1 MDNFKVMY
9 KILRYLEQ
17 AMDYS
22 EPDMGAI
29 SPEQLRISP
38 ERWERLM
45 LMMQDDGYIKGV
57 KVTQSLSDTHKRI
70 AYPIYPTITIKGLE
84 FLEENS
90 LMKKAAALASGVVDV
105 LK

>member
-22 EPDMGAI
+22 EPNMGAI

-45 LMMQDDGYIKGV
+45 LMMQDDGYIKV
-57 KVTQSLSDTHKRI
+57 SRNPLYIS
-70 AYPIYPTITIKGLE
+70 ITIKGLE
-84 FLEENS
+84 Y
-90 LMKKAAALASGVVDV
+90 LAEIDE
-105 LK
+105 